1 MRTRRSSRQS
11 CPTSPQQRPSII
23 HSRSTAHDVVG
34 DRQRAE
40 IAEGGRT
47 NQLIGHDDHKPARKR
62 PLERLPE
69 GAVFA
74 IAASLHRSGL
84 TRATAPAE
92 LVVIDAVAEH
102 DEQADE

>member
-1 MRTRRSSRQS
+1 MRTRPASRQS

-23 HSRSTAHDVVG
+23 HSRSTAHDVVC
-34 DRQRAE
+34 DRQRHE
-40 IAEGGRT
+40 IAEGGRS
-47 NQLIGHDDHKPARKR
+47 NQLIGHDDHKPPRNR

-69 GAVFA
+69 GAVLA
-74 IAASLHRSGL
+74 VAHSSHGSGL

-92 LVVIDAVAEH
+92 LVIVDAVAEH